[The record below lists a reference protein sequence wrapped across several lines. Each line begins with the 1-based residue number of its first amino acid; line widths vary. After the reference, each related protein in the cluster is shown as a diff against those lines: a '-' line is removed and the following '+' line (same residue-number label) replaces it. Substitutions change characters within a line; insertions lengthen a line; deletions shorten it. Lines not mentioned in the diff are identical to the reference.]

1 MKKMSR
7 NKLPV
12 TIVSISLVLFAMS
25 QLVINSILSPLGI
38 ELESLNTEK
47 EVLVEENR
55 EMENQIAKLGSIK
68 VIETLTEEKLNIS
81 KNKDQEIIYVSDT
94 DIIAER

>member
-1 MKKMSR
+1 MKGLNR

-12 TIVSISLVLFAMS
+12 TVLSISLVIFAMS

-38 ELESLNTEK
+38 ELEDLNTEK
-47 EVLVEENR
+47 ESLVEENR

-68 VIETLTEEKLNIS
+68 VIQTLTKEKLEIS
-81 KNKDQEIIYVSDT
+81 KNGDQEIIYVNDT
-94 DIIAER
+94 DVIAEK

>member
-81 KNKDQEIIYVSDT
+81 KNEDQEIIYVSDT
-94 DIIAER
+94 DVIAER